1 MIGRIFSL
9 GSPCC
14 LAFLTL
20 AMATPAKAD
29 PVAMRNL
36 TKAMVLE
43 ARDYYQSV
51 DFETVTTTFNDLT
64 SERWLRDPFHLHL
77 LGMHAD
83 GQVWADNVFTALV
96 GTDFR
101 AVADFDGRP
110 FGKMIA
116 DNTPRDGSVYQID
129 IRFTSPGSGEIVP
142 GVGSCLRPDE
152 DNIICSWSEE

>member
-1 MIGRIFSL
+1 MNGRGFSL
-9 GSPCC
+9 IWPYFLAL
-14 LAFLTL
+14 LAF
-20 AMATPAKAD
+20 APAPSTKAD
-29 PVAMRNL
+29 PVVMRSL

-43 ARDYYQSV
+43 ARDYYHSV
-51 DFETVTTTFNDLT
+51 DFETAVTTFNDVT

-77 LGMHAD
+77 FGMNANGD
-83 GQVWADNVFTALV
+83 VWADNVFTALV
-96 GTDFR
+96 GSNFR
-101 AVADFDGRP
+101 SVADFDGKP

-152 DNIICSWSEE
+152 DNILCSWSEE

>member
-1 MIGRIFSL
+1 MIGWAFSL
-9 GSPCC
+9 GWPYFLGL
-14 LAFLTL
+14 LAFAST
-20 AMATPAKAD
+20 TPAKAD
-29 PVAMRNL
+29 PVAMRSL

-51 DFETVTTTFNDLT
+51 EFETAVTTFNDVT

-77 LGMHAD
+77 FGMHANGD
-83 GQVWADNVFTALV
+83 VWADNVFTALV
-96 GTDFR
+96 GSNFIS
-101 AVADFDGRP
+101 VADFDGKP

-116 DNTPRDGSVYQID
+116 ENTPKDGTVYQID

-152 DNIICSWSEE
+152 DNILCSWSEE